1 MDNPIEFVLGSF
13 SGTTVDD
20 ATHDQ
25 LASGMTGVTLFRED
39 NVRDLDQVVDLCAAL
54 HRACGGDLPAL
65 VAIDQEG
72 GQLQT
77 MSGIVTD
84 FPGNMALA
92 ATGDV
97 ELAGRVGFAV
107 GSELRALGV
116 NVNYAPV
123 CDLLTVPTNHGLSIR
138 SYGDNPDR
146 AAAFAAA
153 QIAGLQRAGVA
164 ATAKH
169 FPGKGG
175 ATVDTHYATAVI
187 NRSRAEFDA
196 YELVP
201 FLAAIAVDVRLMMT
215 SHAIAPALSPGH
227 DRPAT
232 LSPEVLTGL
241 LRDELGFDGVTITDA
256 LDMAAVGE
264 ADQAS
269 AGEALDAIRAGSDLL
284 LTTPR
289 MDIAAMTAG
298 LSNTNLI
305 TPIDPGV
312 LSRSRARVQ
321 ALRQWLAGFPTPEL
335 GVVGSPQHAALAG
348 EVAQRSITEIAPGTS
363 PAPLDRDCI
372 VIQPELIN
380 LTPADT
386 TIDSG
391 ASLAAELR
399 NSGLSPTELVVA
411 HAPTS
416 ADLDAAVDA
425 ATGKDVV
432 VLVTAAATE
441 PGQIELVR
449 RVVACASRTTVIVA
463 RNPLDLGFIHTP
475 STTRVLCSYGFT
487 ISTIRALTSV
497 LTGALQPV
505 GRLPVRNPN
514 S

>member
-1 MDNPIEFVLGSF
+1 MHNPIEFILGSF
-13 SGTTVDD
+13 SGTTIDD
-20 ATHDQ
+20 ATADQ
-25 LASGMTGVTLFRED
+25 LAAGMTGVTLFRED
-39 NVRDLDQVVDLCAAL
+39 NVRDLDQVVELCAAL
-54 HRACGGDLPAL
+54 HRACGDLPAL
-65 VAIDQEG
+65 VAVDQEG

-97 ELAGRVGFAV
+97 ELAWRVGMAV

-116 NVNYAPV
+116 NINYAPV

-138 SYGDNPDR
+138 SYGDDPDR

-153 QIAGLQRAGVA
+153 QISGLQRAGVA

-201 FLAAIAVDVRLMMT
+201 FLAAIDVDVRLVMT

-241 LRDELGFDGVTITDA
+241 LRDELGFEGVTITDA

-269 AGEALDAIRAGSDLL
+269 AAEALDAIRAGSDLL

-289 MDIAAMTAG
+289 MDIAAMAAG
-298 LSNTNLI
+298 ISNTAAGF
-305 TPIDPGV
+305 PIDPD
-312 LSRSRARVQ
+312 LLRRSRARVR
-321 ALRQWLAGFPTPEL
+321 ALRQWLAGFPVPEL
-335 GVVGSPQHAALAG
+335 SVVGAPEHAALAD
-348 EVAQRSITEIAPGTS
+348 EVAQRSITEIAPGAS
-363 PAPLDRDCI
+363 PAPIERECV
-372 VIQPELIN
+372 VIQPELVN

-399 NSGLSPTELVVA
+399 KSGLSPTELVVA

-416 ADLDAAVDA
+416 ADLDTAVDI
-425 ATGKDVV
+425 ATGRDVV
-432 VLVTAAATE
+432 LLVTAAATE
-441 PGQIELVR
+441 PGQVELVR
-449 RVVACASRTTVIVA
+449 RVIACAARTTVIVA
-463 RNPLDLGFIHTP
+463 RNPLDLGFVDTP
-475 STTRVLCSYGFT
+475 DSTRVLCSYGFT
-487 ISTIRALTSV
+487 ISTIRALRAV

-505 GRLPVRNPN
+505 GQLPVRMPN
-514 S
+514 H

>member
-1 MDNPIEFVLGSF
+1 MHNPIEFVLGSF
-13 SGTTVDD
+13 TGTTVDD
-20 ATHDQ
+20 TTGDQ
-25 LASGMTGVTLFRED
+25 LTAGMNGVTLFRED
-39 NVRDLDQVVDLCAAL
+39 NVRTLDQVVELCAQL
-54 HRACGGDLPAL
+54 HAACGDLPAL
-65 VAIDQEG
+65 VAVDQEG

-97 ELAGRVGFAV
+97 ALAERVGAAV

-116 NVNYAPV
+116 TVNYAPV

-138 SYGDNPDR
+138 SYGDDPAS

-153 QIAGLQRAGVA
+153 QITGLQRAGIA

-187 NRSRAEFDA
+187 DRSRAEFDA

-201 FLAAIAVDVRLMMT
+201 FLAAIGADVRLMMT
-215 SHAIAPALSPGH
+215 SHAIAPALSPGNE
-227 DRPAT
+227 RPAT

-241 LRDELGFDGVTITDA
+241 LRDELGFGGVTITDA

-269 AGEALDAIRAGSDLL
+269 AAEALDAIRAGSDLL

-298 LSNTNLI
+298 LRNTNEVS
-305 TPIDPGV
+305 PIDPQL
-312 LSRSRARVQ
+312 LSRSRARVV
-321 ALRQWLAGFPTPEL
+321 ALRHWLAGFTVPDL
-335 GVVGSPQHAALAG
+335 SVVGSSEHAALAD
-348 EVAQRSITEIAPGTS
+348 EVARRSITEIT
-363 PAPLDRDCI
+363 PAAVTDPIDRECV
-372 VIQPELIN
+372 VIQPALIN

-391 ASLAAELR
+391 ASLAAALR
-399 NSGLSPTELVVA
+399 GMGLSPTELVLA
-411 HAPTS
+411 HSPTPV
-416 ADLDAAVDA
+416 DLDAAVGA
-425 ATGKDVV
+425 AAGRDVV
-432 VLVTAAATE
+432 LLVTAAATE
-441 PGQIELVR
+441 PGQVELVR
-449 RVVACASRTTVIVA
+449 RVVDCAARATVIVA
-463 RNPLDLGFIHTP
+463 RNPLDLGSIDTP
-475 STTRVLCSYGFT
+475 TGTRVLCSYGFT
-487 ISTIRALTSV
+487 ISTIRALAAV
-497 LTGALQPV
+497 LTGSRQPV
-505 GRLPVRNPN
+505 GHLPVRNPN
-514 S
+514 N